1 MDGQRGKSYVFS
13 SCAKAHTSL
22 PNLGLFTHACK
33 QLLLYLRVLVSGS
46 QLAKERHKGQEQAD
60 MNFYWTRLW
69 HRLRGKFAERRW
81 VPGKEDI
88 MAKLIKFYVPA
99 NFHPKKQWTP
109 EELRGKIIDFPAHA
123 SRKSA

>member
-1 MDGQRGKSYVFS
+1 MAFSLQEVKGKS
-13 SCAKAHTSL
+13 
-22 PNLGLFTHACK
+22 
-33 QLLLYLRVLVSGS
+33 
-46 QLAKERHKGQEQAD
+46 KGTAD

-69 HRLRGKFAERRW
+69 HRLCRHIAERRW
-81 VPGKEDI
+81 VSGKEDI

-109 EELRGKIIDFPAHA
+109 EGLRGKIIDFPARA

>member
-1 MDGQRGKSYVFS
+1 M
-13 SCAKAHTSL
+13 
-22 PNLGLFTHACK
+22 GLFTHARE
-33 QLLLYLRVLVSGS
+33 QLFLYLRVFVSGI
-46 QLAKERHKGQEQAD
+46 QLATEYMARVREQAD
-60 MNFYWTRLW
+60 RNFYWTRLW
-69 HRLRGKFAERRW
+69 HRPRRYIAEQRW

-109 EELRGKIIDFPAHA
+109 EDLRGKIIDFPVGA

>member
-1 MDGQRGKSYVFS
+1 
-13 SCAKAHTSL
+13 
-22 PNLGLFTHACK
+22 LGLFTHLRE
-33 QLLLYLRVLVSGS
+33 QLFLYLRVFVSGI
-46 QLAKERHKGQEQAD
+46 QLAISTGQELREQAD

-69 HRLRGKFAERRW
+69 HRLRRYIAERRW

-109 EELRGKIIDFPAHA
+109 EDLRGKIIDFPVA